1 MNVHQLFVVLT
12 LAISSVACQS
22 EEACVIPSG
31 NEVICT
37 LQKKS
42 VCEQGKG
49 HKFVGGD
56 CPTAGYAKK
65 VADGV
70 WEKKQ

>member
-1 MNVHQLFVVLT
+1 MNVRLLLVLVVLAAT
-12 LAISSVACQS
+12 SMACQS

-42 VCEQGKG
+42 VCEHLKR
-49 HKFVGGD
+49 HNI
-56 CPTAGYAKK
+56 
-65 VADGV
+65 
-70 WEKKQ
+70 

>member
-1 MNVHQLFVVLT
+1 MNVRPLLILVA
-12 LAISSVACQS
+12 LAATATACQS
-22 EEACVIPSG
+22 EEACVVPSG

-49 HKFVGGD
+49 HKFLGGD

-65 VADGV
+65 TADGV
-70 WEKKQ
+70 WEKK